1 MKSIC
6 PKKLN
11 YLTNKNILLA
21 VTGGIAAYKSAEIVR
36 NLKKLGSNVK
46 VIMTKSSQEFITPLT
61 LQALSGNP
69 VSIDLLDVDAES
81 AMSHIELARWADA
94 FLVAPC
100 TANTISRLAAGRG
113 DDLLSA
119 VTLAFE
125 GILALAPAMNQVMW
139 RDTRTQNNIQKL
151 LKEGVLIYGPGAGE
165 QACGEVGLGRMLEPN
180 EIIEKLSSLFNSG
193 SLLQKKVLI
202 TAGPTQ
208 EPIDPVR
215 FISNKS
221 SGKMGFA
228 IAEAAIEAGAEVV
241 LVSGPVNLQDPD
253 NVHIVEVKTAK
264 EMLKTVMHHVVTSD
278 IFIGVA
284 AVADYSPINSELKK
298 IKKNIDNS
306 SLVLK
311 MQETKDILLEVGSL
325 KEKPYLV
332 GFAAE
337 TENLI
342 QNAKKKLT
350 RKNLDLI
357 IANDVSS
364 QDIGFDSD
372 FNEVFLITEDEEILI
387 EKTSKRNLSRK
398 IIEFISEKI

>member
-1 MKSIC
+1 M
-6 PKKLN
+6 N

-69 VSIDLLDVDAES
+69 VSIDLLDVDTES

-100 TANTISRLAAGRG
+100 TANTISRLAVGRG

-139 RDTRTQNNIQKL
+139 RDTRTQDNIQKL
-151 LKEGVLIYGPGAGE
+151 IKEGVLIYGPGAGE
-165 QACGEVGLGRMLEPN
+165 QACGDVGLGRMLEPN
-180 EIIEKLSSLFNSG
+180 EIIEKLSSLFNSS
-193 SLLQKKVLI
+193 SLQQKKVLI

-228 IAEAAIEAGAEVV
+228 IAEAAIDAGAEVV
-241 LVSGPVNLQDPD
+241 LVSGPVNLKDPD

-264 EMLKTVMHHVVTSD
+264 EMLKAVMHHVVTSD

-311 MQETKDILLEVGSL
+311 MKETKDILLEVGSL
-325 KEKPYLV
+325 KDKPYLV

-342 QNAKKKLT
+342 QNAKKKLNM
-350 RKNLDLI
+350 KNLDLI

-398 IIEFISEKI
+398 IIEFISAKI

>member
-1 MKSIC
+1 M
-6 PKKLN
+6 N

-165 QACGEVGLGRMLEPN
+165 QACGDVGLGRMLEPN

-311 MQETKDILLEVGSL
+311 MKETKDILLEVGSL

>member
-1 MKSIC
+1 M
-6 PKKLN
+6 N

-165 QACGEVGLGRMLEPN
+165 QACGDVGLGRMLEPN

-193 SLLQKKVLI
+193 SLQQKKVLI

-228 IAEAAIEAGAEVV
+228 IAEAAIDAGAEVV
-241 LVSGPVNLQDPD
+241 LVSGPVNLKDPD
-253 NVHIVEVKTAK
+253 NIHIVEVKTAK
-264 EMLKTVMHHVVTSD
+264 EMLKAVMHHVVTSD

-311 MQETKDILLEVGSL
+311 MKETKDILLEVGSL

>member
-69 VSIDLLDVDAES
+69 VSIDLLDVDTES

-139 RDTRTQNNIQKL
+139 RDTRTQDNIQKL
-151 LKEGVLIYGPGAGE
+151 IKEGVLIYGPGAGE
-165 QACGEVGLGRMLEPN
+165 QACGDVGLGRMLEPN
-180 EIIEKLSSLFNSG
+180 EIIEKLSSLFNSS
-193 SLLQKKVLI
+193 SLQQKKVLI

-228 IAEAAIEAGAEVV
+228 IAEAAIDAGAEVV
-241 LVSGPVNLQDPD
+241 LVSGPVNLKDPD

-264 EMLKTVMHHVVTSD
+264 EMLKAVMHHVVTSD

-311 MQETKDILLEVGSL
+311 MKETKDILLEVGSL
-325 KEKPYLV
+325 KDKPYLV

-342 QNAKKKLT
+342 QNAKKKLNM
-350 RKNLDLI
+350 KNLDLI

-398 IIEFISEKI
+398 IIEFISAKI

>member
-1 MKSIC
+1 M
-6 PKKLN
+6 N

-69 VSIDLLDVDAES
+69 VSIDLLDVDTES

-139 RDTRTQNNIQKL
+139 RDTRTQDNIQKL
-151 LKEGVLIYGPGAGE
+151 IKEGVLIYGPGAGE
-165 QACGEVGLGRMLEPN
+165 QACGDVGLGRMLEPN

-193 SLLQKKVLI
+193 SLQQKKVLI

-228 IAEAAIEAGAEVV
+228 IAEAAIDAGAEVV
-241 LVSGPVNLQDPD
+241 LVSGPVNLKDPD

-264 EMLKTVMHHVVTSD
+264 EMLKAVMHHVVTSD

-311 MQETKDILLEVGSL
+311 MKETKDILLEVGSL
-325 KEKPYLV
+325 KDKPYLV

-342 QNAKKKLT
+342 QNAKKKLNM
-350 RKNLDLI
+350 KNLDLI

-372 FNEVFLITEDEEILI
+372 FNEVFFITEDEEILI

-398 IIEFISEKI
+398 IIEFISAKI

>member
-398 IIEFISEKI
+398 IIEFISAKI

>member
-69 VSIDLLDVDAES
+69 VSIDLLDVDTES

-165 QACGEVGLGRMLEPN
+165 QACGDVGLGRMLEPN

-193 SLLQKKVLI
+193 SLQQKKVLI

-228 IAEAAIEAGAEVV
+228 IAEAAIDAGAEVV
-241 LVSGPVNLQDPD
+241 LVSGPVNLKDPD

-264 EMLKTVMHHVVTSD
+264 EMLKAVMHHVVTSD

-311 MQETKDILLEVGSL
+311 MKETKDILLEVGSL
-325 KEKPYLV
+325 KDKPYLV

-342 QNAKKKLT
+342 QNAKKKLNM
-350 RKNLDLI
+350 KSLDLI

-398 IIEFISEKI
+398 IIEFISAKI

>member
-1 MKSIC
+1 LKSIC

-165 QACGEVGLGRMLEPN
+165 QACGDVGLGRMLEPN

-311 MQETKDILLEVGSL
+311 MKETKDILLEVGSL

>member
-1 MKSIC
+1 M
-6 PKKLN
+6 N

-69 VSIDLLDVDAES
+69 VSIDLLDVDTES

-139 RDTRTQNNIQKL
+139 RDTRTQDNIQKL
-151 LKEGVLIYGPGAGE
+151 IKAGVLIYGPGAGE
-165 QACGEVGLGRMLEPN
+165 QACGDVGLGRMLEPN
-180 EIIEKLSSLFNSG
+180 EIIEKLSSLFNSS
-193 SLLQKKVLI
+193 SLQQKKVLI

-228 IAEAAIEAGAEVV
+228 IAEAAIDAGAEVV
-241 LVSGPVNLQDPD
+241 LVSGPVNLKDPD

-264 EMLKTVMHHVVTSD
+264 EMLKAVMHHVVTSD

-311 MQETKDILLEVGSL
+311 MKETKDILLEVGSL
-325 KEKPYLV
+325 KDKPYLV

-342 QNAKKKLT
+342 QNAKKKLNM
-350 RKNLDLI
+350 KNLDLI

-364 QDIGFDSD
+364 QDVGFDSD

-398 IIEFISEKI
+398 IIEFISAKI

>member
-11 YLTNKNILLA
+11 YLTNKNIILA

-46 VIMTKSSQEFITPLT
+46 VIMTNSSQEFITPLT

-69 VSIDLLDVDAES
+69 ISIDLLDVDTES

-139 RDTRTQNNIQKL
+139 RDTRTQDNIQKL
-151 LKEGVLIYGPGAGE
+151 IKEGVLIYGPGAGE
-165 QACGEVGLGRMLEPN
+165 QACGDVGLGRMLEPN

-264 EMLKTVMHHVVTSD
+264 EMLKAVMHHVVTSD

-311 MQETKDILLEVGSL
+311 MKETKDILLEVGSL

-342 QNAKKKLT
+342 QNAKKKLNM
-350 RKNLDLI
+350 KNLDLI

-398 IIEFISEKI
+398 IIEFISAKI

>member
-46 VIMTKSSQEFITPLT
+46 VIMTNSSQEFITPLT

-69 VSIDLLDVDAES
+69 ISIDLLDVDTES

-139 RDTRTQNNIQKL
+139 RDTRTQDNIQKL
-151 LKEGVLIYGPGAGE
+151 IKEGVLIYGPGAGE
-165 QACGEVGLGRMLEPN
+165 QACGDVGLGRMLEPN
-180 EIIEKLSSLFNSG
+180 EIIEKLSSLFNSS
-193 SLLQKKVLI
+193 SLQQKKVLI

-228 IAEAAIEAGAEVV
+228 IAEAAIDAGAEVV
-241 LVSGPVNLQDPD
+241 LVSGPVNLKDPD

-264 EMLKTVMHHVVTSD
+264 EMLKAVMHHVVTSD

-311 MQETKDILLEVGSL
+311 MKETKDILLEVGSL
-325 KEKPYLV
+325 KDKPYLV

-342 QNAKKKLT
+342 QNAKKKLNM
-350 RKNLDLI
+350 KNLDLI

-398 IIEFISEKI
+398 IIEFISAKI

>member
-1 MKSIC
+1 M
-6 PKKLN
+6 N

-69 VSIDLLDVDAES
+69 VSIDLLDVDTES

-100 TANTISRLAAGRG
+100 TANTISRLAVGRG

-139 RDTRTQNNIQKL
+139 RDTRTQDNIQKL
-151 LKEGVLIYGPGAGE
+151 IKEGVLIYGPGAGE
-165 QACGEVGLGRMLEPN
+165 QACGDVGLGRMLEPN

-193 SLLQKKVLI
+193 SLQQKKVLI

-228 IAEAAIEAGAEVV
+228 IAEAAIDAGAEVV
-241 LVSGPVNLQDPD
+241 LVSGPVNLKDPD

-264 EMLKTVMHHVVTSD
+264 EMLKAVMHHVVTSD

-311 MQETKDILLEVGSL
+311 MKETKDILLEVGSL
-325 KEKPYLV
+325 KDKPYLV

-342 QNAKKKLT
+342 QNAKKKLNM
-350 RKNLDLI
+350 KNLDLI

-398 IIEFISEKI
+398 IIEFISAKI

>member
-69 VSIDLLDVDAES
+69 ISIDLLDVDTES

-139 RDTRTQNNIQKL
+139 RDTRTQDNIQKL
-151 LKEGVLIYGPGAGE
+151 IKEGVLIYGPGAGE
-165 QACGEVGLGRMLEPN
+165 QACGDVGLGRMLEPN

-193 SLLQKKVLI
+193 SLQQKKVLI

-228 IAEAAIEAGAEVV
+228 IAEAAIDAGAEVV
-241 LVSGPVNLQDPD
+241 LVSGPVNLKDPD

-264 EMLKTVMHHVVTSD
+264 EMLKAVMHHVVTSD

-311 MQETKDILLEVGSL
+311 MKETKDILLEVGSL
-325 KEKPYLV
+325 KDKPYLV

-342 QNAKKKLT
+342 QNAKKKLNM
-350 RKNLDLI
+350 KNLDLI

-372 FNEVFLITEDEEILI
+372 FNEVFFITEDEEILI

-398 IIEFISEKI
+398 IIEFISAKI

>member
-69 VSIDLLDVDAES
+69 VSIDLLDVDTES

-139 RDTRTQNNIQKL
+139 RDTRTQDNIQKL
-151 LKEGVLIYGPGAGE
+151 IKEGVLIYGPGAGE
-165 QACGEVGLGRMLEPN
+165 QACGDVGLGRMLEPN

-228 IAEAAIEAGAEVV
+228 IAEAAIDAGAEVV
-241 LVSGPVNLQDPD
+241 LVSGPVNLKDPD

-264 EMLKTVMHHVVTSD
+264 EMLKAVMHHVVTSD

-311 MQETKDILLEVGSL
+311 MKETKDILLEVGSL
-325 KEKPYLV
+325 KDKPYLV

-398 IIEFISEKI
+398 IIEFISAKI

>member
-69 VSIDLLDVDAES
+69 VSIDLLDVDTES

-139 RDTRTQNNIQKL
+139 RDARTQDNIQKL
-151 LKEGVLIYGPGAGE
+151 IKEGVLIYGPGAGE
-165 QACGEVGLGRMLEPN
+165 QACGDVGVGRMLEPN

-193 SLLQKKVLI
+193 SLQQKKVLI

-228 IAEAAIEAGAEVV
+228 IAEAAIDAGAEVV
-241 LVSGPVNLQDPD
+241 LVSGPVNLKDPD

-264 EMLKTVMHHVVTSD
+264 EMLKAVMHHVVTSD

-284 AVADYSPINSELKK
+284 AVADYSPSNSEVKK

-311 MQETKDILLEVGSL
+311 MKETKDILLEVGSL
-325 KEKPYLV
+325 KDKPYLV

-342 QNAKKKLT
+342 QNAKKKLNM
-350 RKNLDLI
+350 KNLDLI

-372 FNEVFLITEDEEILI
+372 FNEVFFITEDEEILI

-398 IIEFISEKI
+398 IIEFISAKI

>member
-69 VSIDLLDVDAES
+69 VSIDLLDVDTES

-139 RDTRTQNNIQKL
+139 RDTRTQDNVQKL
-151 LKEGVLIYGPGAGE
+151 IKEGVLIYGPGAGE
-165 QACGEVGLGRMLEPN
+165 QACGDVGLGRMLEPN

-193 SLLQKKVLI
+193 SLQQKKVLI

-228 IAEAAIEAGAEVV
+228 IAEAAIDAGAEVV
-241 LVSGPVNLQDPD
+241 LVSGPVNLKDPD

-264 EMLKTVMHHVVTSD
+264 EMLKAVMHHVVTSD

-311 MQETKDILLEVGSL
+311 MKETKDILLEVGSL
-325 KEKPYLV
+325 KDKPYLV

-342 QNAKKKLT
+342 QNAKKKLNM
-350 RKNLDLI
+350 KNLDLI

-398 IIEFISEKI
+398 IIEFISAKI

>member
-69 VSIDLLDVDAES
+69 VSIDLLDVDTES

-100 TANTISRLAAGRG
+100 TANTISRLALGRG

-139 RDTRTQNNIQKL
+139 RDTRTQDNIQKL
-151 LKEGVLIYGPGAGE
+151 IKEGVLIYGPGAGE
-165 QACGEVGLGRMLEPN
+165 QACGDVGLGRMLEPN

-193 SLLQKKVLI
+193 SLQQKKVLI

-228 IAEAAIEAGAEVV
+228 IAEAAIDAGAEVV
-241 LVSGPVNLQDPD
+241 LVSGPVNLKDPD

-264 EMLKTVMHHVVTSD
+264 EMLKAVMHHVVTSD

-311 MQETKDILLEVGSL
+311 MKETKDILLEVGSL
-325 KEKPYLV
+325 KDKPYLV

-342 QNAKKKLT
+342 QNAKKKLNM
-350 RKNLDLI
+350 KNLDLI

-398 IIEFISEKI
+398 IIEFISAKI

>member
-1 MKSIC
+1 M
-6 PKKLN
+6 N

-69 VSIDLLDVDAES
+69 VSIDLLDVATES

-94 FLVAPC
+94 LLVAPC
-100 TANTISRLAAGRG
+100 TANTISRLALGRG

-139 RDTRTQNNIQKL
+139 RATRTQDNIQKL
-151 LKEGVLIYGPGAGE
+151 IKEGVLIYGPGAGE
-165 QACGEVGLGRMLEPN
+165 QACGDVGLGRMLEPN
-180 EIIEKLSSLFNSG
+180 EIIEKLSSLFNSS
-193 SLLQKKVLI
+193 SLQQKKVLI

-228 IAEAAIEAGAEVV
+228 IAEAAIDAGAEVV
-241 LVSGPVNLQDPD
+241 LVSGPVNLKDPD

-264 EMLKTVMHHVVTSD
+264 EMLKAVMHHVVTSD

-284 AVADYSPINSELKK
+284 AVADYSPINSEINK
-298 IKKNIDNS
+298 IKKNIDNT

-311 MQETKDILLEVGSL
+311 MKETKDILLEVGSL
-325 KEKPYLV
+325 KDKPYLV

-342 QNAKKKLT
+342 QNAKKKLNM
-350 RKNLDLI
+350 KNLDLI

-398 IIEFISEKI
+398 IIEFISAKI

>member
-139 RDTRTQNNIQKL
+139 RDTRTQGNIQKL

-311 MQETKDILLEVGSL
+311 MKETKDILLEVGSL

>member
-165 QACGEVGLGRMLEPN
+165 QACGDVGLGRMLEPN

-311 MQETKDILLEVGSL
+311 MKETKDILLEVGSL

>member
-69 VSIDLLDVDAES
+69 VSIDLLDVDPES

-165 QACGEVGLGRMLEPN
+165 QACGDVGLGRMLEPN

-311 MQETKDILLEVGSL
+311 MKETKDILLEVGSL

>member
-46 VIMTKSSQEFITPLT
+46 VIMTNSSQEFITPLT

-69 VSIDLLDVDAES
+69 ISIDLLDVDTES

-139 RDTRTQNNIQKL
+139 RDTRTQDNIQKL
-151 LKEGVLIYGPGAGE
+151 IKEGVLIYGPGAGE
-165 QACGEVGLGRMLEPN
+165 QACGDVGLGRMLEPN
-180 EIIEKLSSLFNSG
+180 EIIEKLSSLFNSS
-193 SLLQKKVLI
+193 SLQQKKVLI

-228 IAEAAIEAGAEVV
+228 IAEAAIDAGAEVV
-241 LVSGPVNLQDPD
+241 LVSGPVNLKDPD

-264 EMLKTVMHHVVTSD
+264 EMLKAVMHHVVTSD

-311 MQETKDILLEVGSL
+311 MKETKDILLEVGSL
-325 KEKPYLV
+325 KDKPYLV

-398 IIEFISEKI
+398 IIEFISAKI

>member
-69 VSIDLLDVDAES
+69 VSIDLLDVDTES

-139 RDTRTQNNIQKL
+139 RDARTQDNIQKL
-151 LKEGVLIYGPGAGE
+151 IKEGVLIYGPGAGE
-165 QACGEVGLGRMLEPN
+165 QACGDVGLGRMLEPN

-193 SLLQKKVLI
+193 SLQQKKVLI

-228 IAEAAIEAGAEVV
+228 IAEAAIDAGAEVV
-241 LVSGPVNLQDPD
+241 LVSGPVNLKDPD

-264 EMLKTVMHHVVTSD
+264 EMLKAVMHHVVTSD

-311 MQETKDILLEVGSL
+311 MKETKDILLEVGSL
-325 KEKPYLV
+325 KDKPYLV

-342 QNAKKKLT
+342 QNAKKKLNM
-350 RKNLDLI
+350 KNLDLI

-372 FNEVFLITEDEEILI
+372 FNEVFFITEDEEILI

-398 IIEFISEKI
+398 IIEFISAKI

>member
-69 VSIDLLDVDAES
+69 VSIDLLDVDTES

-139 RDTRTQNNIQKL
+139 RDTRTQDNIQKL
-151 LKEGVLIYGPGAGE
+151 IKEGVLIYGPGAGE
-165 QACGEVGLGRMLEPN
+165 QACGDVGLGRMLEPN

-193 SLLQKKVLI
+193 SLQQKKVLI

-311 MQETKDILLEVGSL
+311 MKETKDILLEVGSL
-325 KEKPYLV
+325 KDKPYLV

-342 QNAKKKLT
+342 QNAKKKLNM
-350 RKNLDLI
+350 KNLDLI

-372 FNEVFLITEDEEILI
+372 FNEVFLITEDEEIHI

-398 IIEFISEKI
+398 IIEFISAKI

>member
-69 VSIDLLDVDAES
+69 ISIDLLDVDTES

-94 FLVAPC
+94 LLVAPC
-100 TANTISRLAAGRG
+100 TANTISRLALGRG

-139 RDTRTQNNIQKL
+139 RDARTQDNIQKL
-151 LKEGVLIYGPGAGE
+151 IKEGVLIYGPGAGE
-165 QACGEVGLGRMLEPN
+165 QACGDVGVGRMLEPN

-193 SLLQKKVLI
+193 SLQQKKVLI

-228 IAEAAIEAGAEVV
+228 IAEAAIDAGAEVV
-241 LVSGPVNLQDPD
+241 LVSGPVNLKDPD

-264 EMLKTVMHHVVTSD
+264 EMLKAVMHHVVTSD

-311 MQETKDILLEVGSL
+311 MKETKDILLEVGSL
-325 KEKPYLV
+325 KDKPYLV

-342 QNAKKKLT
+342 QNAKKKLNM
-350 RKNLDLI
+350 KSLDLI

-398 IIEFISEKI
+398 IIEFISAKI

>member
-69 VSIDLLDVDAES
+69 VSIDLLDVDTES

-139 RDTRTQNNIQKL
+139 RDTRTQDNIQKL
-151 LKEGVLIYGPGAGE
+151 IKEGVLIYGPGAGE
-165 QACGEVGLGRMLEPN
+165 QACGDVGLGRMLEPN

-193 SLLQKKVLI
+193 SLQQKKVLI

-228 IAEAAIEAGAEVV
+228 IAEAAIDAGAEVV
-241 LVSGPVNLQDPD
+241 LVSGPVNLKDPD

-264 EMLKTVMHHVVTSD
+264 EMLKAVMHHVVTSD

-311 MQETKDILLEVGSL
+311 MKETKDILLEVGSL
-325 KEKPYLV
+325 KDKPYLV

-342 QNAKKKLT
+342 QNAKKKLNM
-350 RKNLDLI
+350 KNLDLI

-372 FNEVFLITEDEEILI
+372 FNEVFFITEDEEILI

-398 IIEFISEKI
+398 IIEFISAKI

>member
-69 VSIDLLDVDAES
+69 VSIDLLDVDTES

-139 RDTRTQNNIQKL
+139 RDTRTQDNIQKL
-151 LKEGVLIYGPGAGE
+151 IKEGVLIYGPGAGE
-165 QACGEVGLGRMLEPN
+165 QACGDVGLGRMLEPN

-193 SLLQKKVLI
+193 SLQQKKVLI

-228 IAEAAIEAGAEVV
+228 IAEAAIDAGAEVV
-241 LVSGPVNLQDPD
+241 LVSGPVNLKDPD

-264 EMLKTVMHHVVTSD
+264 EMLKAVMHHVVTSD

-311 MQETKDILLEVGSL
+311 MKETKDILLEVGSL
-325 KEKPYLV
+325 KDKPYLV

-342 QNAKKKLT
+342 QNAKKKLNM
-350 RKNLDLI
+350 KNLDLI

-398 IIEFISEKI
+398 IIEFISAKI

>member
-69 VSIDLLDVDAES
+69 VSIDLLDIDTES

-139 RDTRTQNNIQKL
+139 RDTRTQDNIQKL
-151 LKEGVLIYGPGAGE
+151 IKEGVLIYGPGAGE
-165 QACGEVGLGRMLEPN
+165 QACGDVGLGRMLEPN
-180 EIIEKLSSLFNSG
+180 EIIEKLSSLFNSS
-193 SLLQKKVLI
+193 SLQQKKVLI

-228 IAEAAIEAGAEVV
+228 IAEAAIDAGAEVV
-241 LVSGPVNLQDPD
+241 LVSGPVNLKDPD

-264 EMLKTVMHHVVTSD
+264 EMLKAVMHHVVTSD

-311 MQETKDILLEVGSL
+311 MKETKDILLEVGSL
-325 KEKPYLV
+325 KDKPYLV

-342 QNAKKKLT
+342 QNAKKKLNM
-350 RKNLDLI
+350 KNLDLI

-372 FNEVFLITEDEEILI
+372 FNEVFFITEDEEILI

-398 IIEFISEKI
+398 IIEFISAKI

>member
-1 MKSIC
+1 M
-6 PKKLN
+6 N

-69 VSIDLLDVDAES
+69 VSIDLLDVDTES

-139 RDTRTQNNIQKL
+139 RDTRTQDNVQKL
-151 LKEGVLIYGPGAGE
+151 IKEGVLIYGPGAGE
-165 QACGEVGLGRMLEPN
+165 QACGDVGLGRMLEPN

-193 SLLQKKVLI
+193 SLQQKKVLI

-228 IAEAAIEAGAEVV
+228 IAEAAIDAGAEVV
-241 LVSGPVNLQDPD
+241 LVSGPVNLKDPD

-264 EMLKTVMHHVVTSD
+264 EMLKAVMHHVVTSD

-311 MQETKDILLEVGSL
+311 MKETKDILLEVGSL
-325 KEKPYLV
+325 KDKPYLV

-342 QNAKKKLT
+342 QNAKKKLNM
-350 RKNLDLI
+350 KNLDLI

-398 IIEFISEKI
+398 IIEFISAKI